1 MIAKLTFNS
10 AIYIPKKIVQGSAG
24 ILNIFL
30 DEDVPRQLQ
39 KVRPPRFVS
48 FTMELEPYSKKKAFA
63 LEILNEI
70 NLNVIEAE
78 TIQKLYTMSQTVVII
93 TAKRIICVEEQFT
106 RPTIS
111 GLPLLPTQQTEFH
124 STGGQVYKHWNVFFK
139 DIVRVSIDIIDRE
152 NQTLGKELERFIGQ
166 DNDIKTLLFM
176 LKVHYIVSD
185 EKV

>member
-1 MIAKLTFNS
+1 ML
-10 AIYIPKKIVQGSAG
+10 
-24 ILNIFL
+24 L

-93 TAKRIICVEEQFT
+93 TGKRIICVEEQ
-106 RPTIS
+106 
-111 GLPLLPTQQTEFH
+111 QQRDL
-124 STGGQVYKHWNVFFK
+124 STADQQLQSNGSVYRHWNVFFK
-139 DIVRVSIDIIDRE
+139 DIFRVSIEILDKDNRISIKDF
-152 NQTLGKELERFIGQ
+152 ERALISEVETPG
-166 DNDIKTLLFM
+166 
-176 LKVHYIVSD
+176 
-185 EKV
+185 